1 MEKKRVRILSLREMF
16 DKIFDIHRKTI
27 GCSLPY
33 IILMQIIMGIV
44 MFFCMMILLV
54 PIMSMGFIYDGI
66 EGISGLI
73 VIMFILM
80 IILII
85 IFSFMSQNLLS
96 AGLIKIGSDGYFGNK
111 TKFGKAISFA
121 FSKFGKIFGV
131 SFAETITLGAWLSP
145 VLILGYIIGRNS
157 FLQNKYLIH
166 DKIDTFN
173 QPKLIIAAM
182 IILIIISALII
193 VVFITLYA
201 LAIPVVLYEDIGMFK
216 AMKRS
221 RMLVKERFWGVMG
234 RKLLVGLVV
243 QGVSTSL
250 ISILGIIGAVAMFLL
265 RNSMTSESVLSFAL
279 VMGNLLRYPVQI
291 LLASCITP
299 ITAIFTLVLYYN
311 IKFEKEGYDFEVNL
325 FFMDKEK
332 GSIENVQ

>member
-27 GCSLPY
+27 ASSLPY
-33 IILMQIIMGIV
+33 IIIMQIIMGII
-44 MFFCMMILLV
+44 MGLGMLILMV
-54 PIMSMGFIYDGI
+54 PFISMSIGYGGI
-66 EGISGLI
+66 ENISVLI
-73 VIMFILM
+73 VIMIIMFIVI
-80 IILII
+80 IIL
-85 IFSFMSQNLLS
+85 SFVSQNLLS

-131 SFAETITLGAWLSP
+131 SFAETITLVAWLSP
-145 VLILGYIIGRNS
+145 VLILGYILGRNS
-157 FLQNKYLIH
+157 FLQNKYFIH
-166 DKIDTFN
+166 EKIDTFN
-173 QPKLIIAAM
+173 QPKIIIVAM
-182 IILIIISALII
+182 ILLIIISALII
-193 VVFITLYA
+193 MVFITLYV
-201 LAIPVVLYEDIGMFK
+201 LAIPVAIYEDLGMFK

-234 RKLLVGLVV
+234 RKLLIGLVV

-250 ISILGIIGAVAMFLL
+250 ISILGIIGAIAMFLL
-265 RNSMTSESVLSFAL
+265 RNSMTSEGVLSFAL

-299 ITAIFTLVLYYN
+299 ITSIFSLVLYYN

-325 FFMDKEK
+325 FFMDKKK
-332 GSIENVQ
+332 GSIENAK